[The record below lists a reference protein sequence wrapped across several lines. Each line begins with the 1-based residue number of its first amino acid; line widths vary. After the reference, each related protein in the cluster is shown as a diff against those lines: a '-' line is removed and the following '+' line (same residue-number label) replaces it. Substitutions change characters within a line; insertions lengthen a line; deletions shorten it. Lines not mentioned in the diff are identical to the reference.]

1 MWSLWQLFHFY
12 CLRPTGGADL
22 ARVLQVPIFVA
33 CALYVPVVYGLQWYM
48 RNRPAYKLKTACF
61 VWNLALSL
69 LSLLGFFVMLVA
81 QPVLLTKAIFPETQF
96 VPPVRAVICF
106 FTLTKAIEFGDTIIL
121 CLRKKPLIFLHVYH
135 HLTVTLY
142 CWHAQLVTVS
152 MGHNF
157 AFINLGIHGVM
168 YLYYA
173 FSVLQ
178 ARHPILLACRPYIT
192 LSQTVQMFV
201 GLFLS
206 YEALVSDL
214 PASEHLNANIALAM
228 YASYF
233 VLFGKFYVEAYMR
246 HLRPKTT
253 QLIVTVHTLA
263 IGGLWI
269 LWGHKRRLA
278 VAVELL
284 VFSGATAIVLPLVR
298 KAYAAALRSCA
309 RAEAQTA
316 AGEAFSPASKLTPSL
331 AKVGCDEDSDAAP
344 TEADTA
350 PGSPDVS
357 PSKCGGR
364 TPSAAEAAPVCK
376 EPQQMALSEPT
387 ICNRTPSPQNLDK
400 APQQPG
406 ALGTYQAALTISNFL
421 LSWAVEGMMTAAALA
436 QSDSLSWA
444 PGTPRASSAFG
455 MKRGKAKAC
464 ESSREDLE
472 EEEPEAGPN
481 RPRTG
486 SETHAHFRIFDGL
499 FALIQ
504 KPAVQT
510 ETSKAP
516 PAKQLAATAESPKP
530 PQAASRP
537 ATTSP
542 TGSDSTAQSTTRGQV
557 TPKSL
562 LGEEGVELGA
572 CIAAT
577 ESAAGEATS
586 NCGGATSRALCAAS
600 ATRVPL
606 HSGKGPAAL
615 PRHRGPFGSF
625 MDIVL
630 VVLSFAIPS
639 MYGWI
644 AHGSCLLGL
653 CVFGALRW
661 IIELYTSD
669 TLIKAKVPG
678 AECLCALAGGSL
690 RKRDTRRGK
699 EKEREAE
706 RATKR
711 VTCARGGG
719 GGGACLRRD

>member
-1 MWSLWQLFHFY
+1 MSSLWELFHFY
-12 CLRPTGGADL
+12 CLRPTGGADF

-69 LSLLGFFVMLVA
+69 LSLLGFFIMLVA

-206 YEALVSDL
+206 YEALMSDL

-253 QLIVTVHTLA
+253 QLVVTVHTLA

-309 RAEAQTA
+309 RAEAQPT
-316 AGEAFSPASKLTPSL
+316 AGEAFSPASRLTPSL

-357 PSKCGGR
+357 PSKRGGR
-364 TPSAAEAAPVCK
+364 SPSAAEAAPVRK
-376 EPQQMALSEPT
+376 APQQKAAAEPT
-387 ICNRTPSPQNLDK
+387 SCKRTPSPQNVDK
-400 APQQPG
+400 TQQPG
-406 ALGTYQAALTISNFL
+406 SLGTYQAALTISNFL

-436 QSDSLSWA
+436 QSDSVSRA

-464 ESSREDLE
+464 DTSREDLGQE
-472 EEEPEAGPN
+472 APEPGPN

-486 SETHAHFRIFDGL
+486 SDTHAHFRIFDGL

-504 KPAVQT
+504 KPAAQT
-510 ETSKAP
+510 ETSEAP
-516 PAKQLAATAESPKP
+516 PAKQPAAKAESPKP

-542 TGSDSTAQSTTRGQV
+542 AGSDSTAQSTTGGQV
-557 TPKSL
+557 TPKGL
-562 LGEEGVELGA
+562 LGEEGAEQGA
-572 CIAAT
+572 CTAET

-586 NCGGATSRALCAAS
+586 NCGGARSRALCAAS
-600 ATRVPL
+600 AARVSL
-606 HSGKGPAAL
+606 HGSRGQTAL
-615 PRHRGPFGSF
+615 PRHRGPFGSLV
-625 MDIVL
+625 DIVL

-678 AECLCALAGGSL
+678 AERLCALAGGSL
-690 RKRDTRRGK
+690 RKRDTRRGR
-699 EKEREAE
+699 EKERETE

-711 VTCARGGG
+711 ATCARGGA
-719 GGGACLRRD
+719 GGGACLHRD